1 MNPSIADILN
11 LPDDNPVKVALLN
24 AGIGSQYDE
33 YCARVESAIIEGIVH
48 FENNKPQFG
57 GLGEDALTAILVF
70 GLSMKGFTADHDN
83 YRNGH
88 CDLVVKEGLYEWHGE
103 AKLDT
108 GPGYVMEGFRQLC
121 DRYSPGGPT
130 SNRGGLIIY
139 TKKRDK
145 LKILKVWAA
154 RIVKDY
160 EVAVTLIKVCSETLT
175 ASTTHKHGASGLDYK
190 VRHLPISFYHKPTDK
205 SARNRKS

>member
-24 AGIGSQYDE
+24 AGIGNLYDD
-33 YCARVESAIIEGIVH
+33 YCARVESAILEGIVH
-48 FENNKPQFG
+48 FENNKPYFKDM
-57 GLGEDALTAILVF
+57 GEDALTVVLAF

-103 AKLDT
+103 AKLDK

-154 RIVKDY
+154 RIIKDY
-160 EVAVTLIKVCSETLT
+160 EVAVTLLEVCKRTLT
-175 ASTTHKHGASGLDYK
+175 ASTVHKHAASGLDYK
-190 VRHLPISFYHKPTDK
+190 IKHLPISFYHKPSDK
-205 SARNRKS
+205 SARNRKT

>member
-1 MNPSIADILN
+1 MNPSIADIMN
-11 LPDDNPVKVALLN
+11 LSDDNPVKIALLN
-24 AGIGSQYDE
+24 AGIGNAYDD
-33 YCARVESAIIEGIVH
+33 YCSRVESAILEGIFH
-48 FENNKPQFG
+48 FENNKPHFKDF
-57 GLGEDALTAILVF
+57 GEDALTVVLVF

-160 EVAVTLIKVCSETLT
+160 EVVVTLLDLCSNTLT
-175 ASTTHKHGASGLDYK
+175 AKTVHKHAASGLDYK

-205 SARNRKS
+205 SAKNRKT